1 MDNLTGLALGRIA
14 IGALAYAAP
23 TLGLSSLTFKG
34 EPQAAYLFRLFG
46 ARDVAL
52 GVLTL
57 VAPPSQKLAL
67 LRAGIAVDA
76 ADAGAGLLALR
87 SGAVGKPIGLLLTG
101 FGAAAAAAGAVAH
114 AQQVDR

>member
-14 IGALAYAAP
+14 IGALAWAAP
-23 TLGLSSLTFKG
+23 ELGLKSLTFKG

-57 VAPPSQKLAL
+57 VAPPTQKLAL
-67 LRAGIAVDA
+67 LKAGIAVDA
-76 ADAGAGLLALR
+76 ADAGAGVLALR

-101 FGAAAAAAGAVAH
+101 VGAIATVAGVMAH
-114 AQQVDR
+114 AEQADR